1 MESEI
6 AAALKRKG
14 PVRLSAKEAAFLKTR
29 KNPFL
34 GSLAEVRAAAL
45 AVEQK
50 ENFPDETPLL
60 VGLKVGAQK
69 KVSRRRAAP
78 KRKA

>member
-1 MESEI
+1 MKGEI
-6 AAALKRKG
+6 EVALKRKG
-14 PVRLSAKEAAFLKTR
+14 PVKLSAKEAAFLKTR

-45 AVEQK
+45 AVDQK
-50 ENFPDETPLL
+50 DNLPDETLPP
-60 VGLKVGAQK
+60 VVPKAGSRK
-69 KVSRRRAAP
+69 KGSRRRAAP

>member
-14 PVRLSAKEAAFLKTR
+14 PVKLSAKEAAFLKTR

-45 AVEQK
+45 AVDQK
-50 ENFPDETPLL
+50 DKLLDETPPP
-60 VGLKVGAQK
+60 VVPKAGSRK
-69 KVSRRRAAP
+69 KGSRCRAAP

>member
-14 PVRLSAKEAAFLKTR
+14 PVKLSAKEAAFLKTR

-45 AVEQK
+45 AVDQRRD
-50 ENFPDETPLL
+50 FPEETPPL
-60 VGLKVGAQK
+60 VVRKAGAQK
-69 KVSRRRAAP
+69 KVKRRRVTR
-78 KRKA
+78 KRNA